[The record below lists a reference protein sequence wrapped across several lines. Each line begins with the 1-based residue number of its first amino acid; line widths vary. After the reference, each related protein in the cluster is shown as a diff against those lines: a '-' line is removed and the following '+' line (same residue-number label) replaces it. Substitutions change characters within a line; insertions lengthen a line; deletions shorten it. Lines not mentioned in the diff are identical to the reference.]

1 MRPIKSN
8 LQAIE
13 AAGLQQRQPY
23 LYSSGFFFKWRSGPL
38 IATAS
43 GFWHAGIPLSKSENL
58 CCNINGSDSEIA
70 SCEWDSSSV
79 RSTLFLL
86 LLRPWRNAG
95 AVVQLITCELQISSS
110 VKIRIIHTELVAVST
125 IWAWR
130 RGLGYRIVSCSSQDK
145 SKSMRLRNMES
156 PVSRTKSY
164 TISCVDY
171 LQTRQGWAHCCL
183 PNWKETFHRSLW
195 QWACRHM
202 LGHHLNAG
210 RRHFAPWRS
219 KTTVPR
225 QWLERGTQNWSRL
238 MELSGSLEST
248 SPRRDRYEVASSL
261 FFGMFHVPTYMLLKT
276 LERW

>member
-1 MRPIKSN
+1 MHGGSVRLTFAHTLLSQN
-8 LQAIE
+8 LVPADTATCLAWRRTESKTCDQSKVICKP
-13 AAGLQQRQPY
+13 LKLLVCNNVNHICTPQV
-23 LYSSGFFFKWRSGPL
+23 FFFKWRSGPL

-95 AVVQLITCELQISSS
+95 AVVQRITCQLQISSS

-171 LQTRQGWAHCCL
+171 LQTRQGWADRCL

-210 RRHFAPWRS
+210 RRHFALWRS

-225 QWLERGTQNWSRL
+225 LQRL
-238 MELSGSLEST
+238 RMA
-248 SPRRDRYEVASSL
+248 V
-261 FFGMFHVPTYMLLKT
+261 LKH
-276 LERW
+276 